1 MADFRKLHV
10 WRKAHAMALSAHRV
24 CGKIRN
30 REYNSLKSQ
39 LMGAAMS
46 VPANIVEGRAQKTD
60 REFAKFLRIS
70 LGSATELEYH
80 LILANDT
87 GAIEQ
92 QDFQPLLDEV
102 VDVKKML
109 TGLLNRLDSSRAL
122 SVPEQTADK
131 Q

>member
-1 MADFRKLHV
+1 MADFKKLHV

-24 CGKIRN
+24 CGKIRS
-30 REYNSLKSQ
+30 REHGTLKTQ
-39 LMGAAMS
+39 LIRAAMS

-60 REFAKFLRIS
+60 REFARFLRIA

-80 LILANDT
+80 LILGNDT

-109 TGLLNRLDSSRAL
+109 TGLLNRLDAQKL
-122 SVPEQTADK
+122 PFVPKQTAN
-131 Q
+131 